1 MAHEIGVFSRHFE
14 KTKWLKSLT
23 SRETVTV
30 FEASDKVQ
38 AFKKKIKFW
47 TESKKNRILDSFPM
61 VKEFTEELDS
71 DIPGDVL
78 NC

>member
-1 MAHEIGVFSRHFE
+1 M
-14 KTKWLKSLT
+14 TKSLT
-23 SRETVTV
+23 SRKTVTV

-47 TESKKNRILDSFPM
+47 SEAMKNRILDSFPM
-61 VKEFTEELDS
+61 VKEFTDS

-78 NC
+78 NDFHVHLLSLLDSLNCYFPD